1 MNLKLNHYEKVA
13 GFFVLASM
21 LGLILVI
28 AALAWKQGWFESRTK
43 YVTVFEN
50 ADGVHAGTTVL
61 MAGLKAGQV
70 DEVELTDGNKIKVK
84 FSLVGSFSQRV
95 RSDSFS
101 QLVRPF
107 IIGERVLDVSL
118 GSDHA
123 DILPEH
129 SQIISKE
136 SMDIMTMLSG
146 KNMGPQVERLSQAA
160 ERLGDLASAMLDE
173 KRTGSL
179 VKIFDN
185 LEPLI
190 TSASATMREFA
201 KMGRDLN
208 ANNGL
213 KMLISNLA
221 SLSAELNQ
229 SLPMMKAQNPQ
240 LAQDVA
246 RLSRNLSQLTDDFL
260 GLGVAM
266 REVGPQM
273 PQTTLRAIEALNET
287 VVTLK
292 ALQKSF
298 LLRGNVNEVKEEEK
312 IRKPASK

>member
-1 MNLKLNHYEKVA
+1 MNMKLNHYEKVA

-21 LGLILVI
+21 IGVIVVI
-28 AALAWKQGWFESRTK
+28 ASLAWKQGWFESRTQ
-43 YVTVFEN
+43 YVTVFDN
-50 ADGVHAGTTVL
+50 ADGVHAGTTVQ

-70 DEVELTDGNKIKVK
+70 DEVELTEGNKIKVK
-84 FSLVGSFSQRV
+84 FSLVGSFAQRV
-95 RSDSFS
+95 HSDSYA

-123 DILPEH
+123 DLLPEN
-129 SQIISKE
+129 SQILSKE
-136 SMDIMTMLSG
+136 SMDFMTMLSG

-190 TSASATMREFA
+190 TSASTMTREFA

-208 ANNGL
+208 ANNGM
-213 KMLISNLA
+213 KVLISNLA
-221 SLSAELNQ
+221 ALSTELNQ
-229 SLPMMKAQNPQ
+229 TLPLMKEQNPQ
-240 LAQDVA
+240 LARDMA
-246 RLSRNLSQLTDDFL
+246 RLSRNLSQLTEDFL
-260 GLGVAM
+260 GVGVAM
-266 REVGPQM
+266 REAGPKM

-298 LLRGNVNEVKEEEK
+298 LLRGNVDEVKKEEK
-312 IRKPASK
+312 TRKPAGE